1 MPREKI
7 IPIVIIGASGFG
19 KEVAM
24 TIEDCIKNGKNYE
37 LLGFIDDD
45 KSLHKKNIY
54 NYPVLGGV
62 NWLENKKNKINC
74 VVAIGNSKSRKTVV
88 NKIKK
93 FKIKF
98 QTIIHPSTI
107 ISNSVK
113 IGNGCIIQPG
123 SIITVDTKIG
133 DHVIINIKSTIGHD
147 DIIENFVTI
156 NPGVHV
162 NGNTKIETGVDVGS
176 GTTMKQG
183 IKLGKWSIIGA
194 GSALITDVEE
204 FSLYVGVPG
213 KLKKK
218 LKEK

>member
-1 MPREKI
+1 MSPEKI

-24 TIEDCIKNGKNYE
+24 TIEDCIKDGKNYE

-54 NYPVLGGV
+54 NYPVLGGI
-62 NWLENKKNKINC
+62 NWLENKNNMVYC
-74 VVAIGNSKSRKTVV
+74 VVAIGNPKIRKNVV
-88 NKIKK
+88 EKIKK
-93 FKIKF
+93 FNIKF
-98 QTIIHPSTI
+98 QTVIHPSTT

-113 IGNGCIIQPG
+113 IGKGCIIQPG

-147 DIIENFVTI
+147 DIVENFVTI
-156 NPGVHV
+156 NPGVHI
-162 NGNTKIETGVDVGS
+162 NGNTKIETGVDIGS

-194 GSALITDVEE
+194 GSALITDVEK

-213 KLKKK
+213 KLKTKFK
-218 LKEK
+218 DK